1 MAEGSRQE
9 RGERMSETS
18 LATAGP
24 LTSADGGIDTF
35 AVARLLASRWKL
47 LVFGPLAV
55 GLLALGVAFLI
66 PPTFTA
72 STIILPPSQSSSSL
86 AALAG
91 QLGGALGGLAGAAS
105 GIKNPGDQYVALLKS
120 RNVADR
126 IVDRYHLREIYDAEF
141 DEDARKQLWSRIRII
156 AGAKDGLIT
165 IEVDDGSPDRA
176 AEVAN
181 AFVDELRRMTREF
194 AVGEASQRRAFFE
207 EQVRHVRESLSAAE
221 RALGS
226 SGITDEA
233 LKATPAAALERL
245 ARVKAQIAAQEV
257 KLASMRGFVA
267 ADNPD
272 FRQAETE
279 MLALRAQLKEI
290 QRSSEDGVDEMS
302 SGYAEKYRNVKY
314 NQILFEL
321 VVQQY
326 EVARLDEAREGNLIQ
341 VIDRA
346 EPPKR
351 KTGPK
356 KALIGLVCAL
366 FSSVVFISLVVLKEA
381 SKTT

>member
-1 MAEGSRQE
+1 
-9 RGERMSETS
+9 
-18 LATAGP
+18 
-24 LTSADGGIDTF
+24 
-35 AVARLLASRWKL
+35 
-47 LVFGPLAV
+47 
-55 GLLALGVAFLI
+55 
-66 PPTFTA
+66 
-72 STIILPPSQSSSSL
+72 
-86 AALAG
+86 
-91 QLGGALGGLAGAAS
+91 
-105 GIKNPGDQYVALLKS
+105 
-120 RNVADR
+120 
-126 IVDRYHLREIYDAEF
+126 
-141 DEDARKQLWSRIRII
+141 
-156 AGAKDGLIT
+156 
-165 IEVDDGSPDRA
+165 
-176 AEVAN
+176 
-181 AFVDELRRMTREF
+181 
-194 AVGEASQRRAFFE
+194 
-207 EQVRHVRESLSAAE
+207 
-221 RALGS
+221 
-226 SGITDEA
+226 
-233 LKATPAAALERL
+233 
-245 ARVKAQIAAQEV
+245 
-257 KLASMRGFVA
+257 
-267 ADNPD
+267 
-272 FRQAETE
+272 